1 MQANTNNN
9 KLSWLKIGIKTIGQ
23 KGWKE
28 LKINELCKQLNVT
41 KGSFYHWFKSK
52 NDYEWQVLEFWK
64 QLFTNSF
71 IELAEAGKDSKQ
83 KLSLLGKQCID
94 AAING
99 NRLEFEINAWSFQ
112 DEKVKKFVTSVYEQ
126 RYNYLIKLLSDIYP
140 DPIKVKKHALIL
152 YSLVIGVDLFYRQL
166 SLVEL
171 ELIFSDYLYKGNS
184 DKSIVVKASI

>member
-9 KLSWLKIGIKTIGQ
+9 KSSWLKLGITTIDQ

-28 LKINELCKQLNVT
+28 LKINELCKQLDVT

-64 QLFTNSF
+64 QRFTNSF
-71 IELAEAGKDSKQ
+71 IELAEVGKGSKQ
-83 KLSLLGKQCID
+83 KLALLGRQCID
-94 AAING
+94 GAISG

-112 DEKVKKFVTSVYEQ
+112 DDKVKAFVTSVYEK
-126 RYNYLIKLLSDIYP
+126 RYNYLVKLLSDIYS
-140 DPIKVKKHALIL
+140 DKIEIKKHALIL

-166 SLVEL
+166 SLEEL
-171 ELIFSDYLYKGNS
+171 ELIFSDYLN
-184 DKSIVVKASI
+184 